1 MVDSLCRFHV
11 QSSISLSGKLDI
23 FIIQRLK
30 GKKKQKIIKVVDM
43 LFLRSEEKKK
53 SKREGKKIQ
62 DNILQYCPKHVMYT
76 EA

>member
-1 MVDSLCRFHV
+1 
-11 QSSISLSGKLDI
+11 
-23 FIIQRLK
+23 
-30 GKKKQKIIKVVDM
+30 M